1 MHKKASVHASRLYTS
16 PMLDRAN
23 RVPDD
28 AEPLAHALQLLGRA
42 LQPDLDL
49 AEEQAPQQAHVVIVV
64 ALDEGF
70 GDGRGGGHG
79 LHGEDGFGGGEGVL
93 TRPGAQVVGGVNGGG
108 VGVGEALVEELA
120 SSLGEAS
127 ARTKVIDGAM
137 RTLRHRPTTRS
148 AREVECDA
156 WSMYF

>member
-16 PMLDRAN
+16 PMLDRAD

-28 AEPLAHALQLLGRA
+28 AEPLAHALQLLRRA

-49 AEEQAPQQAHVVIVV
+49 AEEQASQQTHVVIVV

-70 GDGRGGGHG
+70 GDGRGGGHS
-79 LHGEDGFGGGEGVL
+79 LHGEDGLGGCEGVL
-93 TRPGAQVVGGVNGGG
+93 ARPGAQVVGGVDRGG
-108 VGVGEALVEELA
+108 VGVGEALVEKLA
-120 SSLGEAS
+120 SSLGGAS
-127 ARTKVIDGAM
+127 TQTKVIDREM

-148 AREVECDA
+148 AREVGCDA